1 MFNFIA
7 EISTLIRATVWLTCL
22 VPLIGFVQPTE
33 AGSKRKPSVLILH
46 TSTSALDTQAKLA
59 ATGLF
64 GAVDLFNAA
73 ASESATPSLAQ
84 LLPYD
89 AVLVS
94 PDYAEPFADNVALGN
109 NLADYVDAGGGVVCN
124 ALATCTFSQPAG
136 RWAPNYQ
143 VITPG
148 AAPIYFSPQSI
159 DFASV
164 SDPNNQLLIGVG
176 SFSCGAAP
184 RAAQTAV
191 SAGSTVIARSAPARS
206 VTMTRT
212 IFVNL
217 RAGAARRATADA
229 GP

>member
-46 TSTSALDTQAKLA
+46 TSTPALDTQAKLA

-109 NLADYVDAGGGVVCN
+109 NLADYVDAGTH
-124 ALATCTFSQPAG
+124 A
-136 RWAPNYQ
+136 R
-143 VITPG
+143 
-148 AAPIYFSPQSI
+148 
-159 DFASV
+159 
-164 SDPNNQLLIGVG
+164 
-176 SFSCGAAP
+176 
-184 RAAQTAV
+184 
-191 SAGSTVIARSAPARS
+191 IARRQDRPRMIGGCARD
-206 VTMTRT
+206 R
-212 IFVNL
+212 
-217 RAGAARRATADA
+217 ARRVER
-229 GP
+229 GR